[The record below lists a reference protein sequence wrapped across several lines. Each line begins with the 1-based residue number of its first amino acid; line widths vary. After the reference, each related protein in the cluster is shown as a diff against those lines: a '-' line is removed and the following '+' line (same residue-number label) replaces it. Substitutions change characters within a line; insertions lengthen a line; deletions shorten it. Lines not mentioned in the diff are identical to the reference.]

1 MVVAQKIN
9 AYRIGKAVSAMEEK
23 RCLRITV
30 ETTVPVSPELAWEY
44 WTNPVH
50 ITQWNQASEDWHTP
64 RAESD
69 LREGGKFSSR
79 MESKDGKYGFD
90 FGGVYDKVEPY
101 RLLDSTLGDERKV
114 HVTFTPVAA
123 GTKVVETFEAEG
135 ENSVELQRQ
144 GWQAIMDS
152 YRRYVVKQ

>member
-1 MVVAQKIN
+1 
-9 AYRIGKAVSAMEEK
+9 MEEK
-23 RCLRITV
+23 ESIRITV

-44 WTNPVH
+44 WTKPAH
-50 ITQWNQASEDWHTP
+50 ITQWNQASDDWHTP

-69 LREGGKFSSR
+69 LRAGGRFSSR
-79 MESKDGKYGFD
+79 MESKDGKFGFD
-90 FGGVYDKVEPY
+90 FRGIYDVVEPY

-123 GTKVVETFEAEG
+123 GTKIVETFEAEV
-135 ENSVELQRQ
+135 ENPVELQRQ
-144 GWQAIMDS
+144 GWQAILDS

>member
-1 MVVAQKIN
+1 MEQAK
-9 AYRIGKAVSAMEEK
+9 RISIA
-23 RCLRITV
+23 V

-44 WTNPVH
+44 WTKPMH

-69 LREGGKFSSR
+69 LRTGGKFSSR

-90 FGGVYDKVEPY
+90 FGGTFDAVEPP
-101 RLLDSTLGDERKV
+101 RLLTSTLGDGRKV
-114 HVTFTPVAA
+114 HVTFESVAS
-123 GTKVVETFEAEG
+123 GTHIVETFEAEG

-152 YRRYVVKQ
+152 YRKYVAKQ